1 MRRKRLIRPTDSMR
15 FVGRIRCA
23 SIASDNKCRMRP
35 TFTWRFLHLTVFIE
49 VNQTTRLDNL
59 ALFSSQTFHIERN
72 FRYRR
77 IFMDHITFKRRTR
90 IIQRRFNARDVNVIP
105 HFKGWH
111 FRHLQR

>member
-1 MRRKRLIRPTDSMR
+1 
-15 FVGRIRCA
+15 
-23 SIASDNKCRMRP
+23 MRP

-105 HFKGWH
+105 HFKGWY